1 MDNVIIAGVMLD
13 RQSVTD
19 FDRSMNELEGLCEAC
34 DMQVVGRVTQALETF
49 NKGTYMGSGKVE
61 ELKELA
67 EKLSASLVVF
77 DDSLSPSQLRNL
89 SDALGIGVMDRSAL
103 ILEIFSSRARTREA
117 MLQVEV
123 ASLQYMLPRL
133 VGLRDAL
140 SRQGG
145 TSGSMSNRGAGE
157 KKLELDRRRLEARLT
172 QLRRELK
179 DVSDERANQR
189 KHRNNSGIKRIALVG
204 YTNAG
209 KSTLLNALLDEYAAD
224 DVDTQ
229 LKRVEEK
236 DMLFATLDTTVRKIE
251 PEGHIPFLV
260 SDTVG
265 FIDKLPHHLVEAF
278 SSTLEEACEADVI
291 LHVIDAADPDYD
303 RHIEVTEETLKKLGA
318 LDIPRIR
325 VLNKSDMTIN
335 ADSLPIVKKDDG
347 QIPKIHMSARTHNGL
362 EELLDLVESE
372 LNGGYCNCEMI
383 IPYDKGGV
391 VSYLTDNAVITD
403 TEYRAEGTY
412 LKLKLSKADFGKYN
426 QFVL

>member
-61 ELKELA
+61 ELKGLA
-67 EKLSASLVVF
+67 EQLSASLVVF

-179 DVSDERANQR
+179 EVSDERANQR

-251 PEGHIPFLV
+251 SEGHIPFLV

-265 FIDKLPHHLVEAF
+265 FIDKLPHHLVDAF

-303 RHIEVTEETLKKLGA
+303 RHIEVTEDTLKKLGA

-335 ADSLPIVKKDDG
+335 ADSLPMVKKDDG
-347 QIPKIHMSARTHNGL
+347 QIPKIHMSARTHKGL
-362 EELLDLVESE
+362 VELLDLVESE

-383 IPYDKGGV
+383 IPYDKGAI
-391 VSYLTDNAVITD
+391 VSYLTDNAVITV
-403 TEYRAEGTY
+403 TEYRTEGTY
-412 LKLKLSKADFGKYN
+412 LKVKLSKADFGKYN

>member
-61 ELKELA
+61 ELKGLA
-67 EKLSASLVVF
+67 EQLSASLVVF

-89 SDALGIGVMDRSAL
+89 SDVLGVGVMDRSAL

-179 DVSDERANQR
+179 EVSDERANQR

-291 LHVIDAADPDYD
+291 LHVIDAADSDYD

-325 VLNKSDMTIN
+325 VLNKSDMTVN
-335 ADSLPIVKKDDG
+335 ADSLPMVKKDDG
-347 QIPKIHMSARTHNGL
+347 QIPKIYMSARTHKGL

-383 IPYDKGGV
+383 IPYDKGAI

-412 LKLKLSKADFGKYN
+412 LKVKLSKADCGKYN
-426 QFVL
+426 QFIL